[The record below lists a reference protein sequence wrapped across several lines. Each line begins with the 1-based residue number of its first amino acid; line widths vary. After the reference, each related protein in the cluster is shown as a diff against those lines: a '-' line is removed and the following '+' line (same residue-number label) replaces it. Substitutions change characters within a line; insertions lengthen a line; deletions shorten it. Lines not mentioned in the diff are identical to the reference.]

1 MKRPFAIMLRAFP
14 TRPKFFHSTVS
25 ILLQI
30 GVVGF
35 PTGQKIF
42 GGTVGSTDARRGS
55 AGMRI
60 ELTVFPRPVAAVKVG
75 IGGVRPPCRAAP
87 LPRWLC
93 ATARK
98 RADPCLATARHGIA
112 SPWANLAPSSL
123 RYGFV

>member
-42 GGTVGSTDARRGS
+42 GGTVGKKGS

-60 ELTVFPRPVAAVKVG
+60 EQTVFPRPVAAVKVG

-87 LPRWLC
+87 LTRWLC

-98 RADPCLATARHGIA
+98 RCDPCLARAGHEIVP
-112 SPWANLAPSSL
+112 PWANLSLLSL
-123 RYGFV
+123 RWGFA